1 MAASDQ
7 GGNEVIPGLPVPQTE
22 AGQAGLTALIEQPR
36 RSLIGLDFDG
46 TLAPIVAD
54 PAAARAAPGA
64 TAELA
69 RLARMAGTV
78 AIITGRPAAEAA
90 EFADLRAAPGVIVL
104 GHYGRERWEHGS
116 LSTPAPPSG
125 LETAWAELPGL
136 LASAGADSGT
146 FVEYKGQAVAVH
158 TRRAA
163 QPEAELELLRAPL
176 ARLAD
181 RTGLAVEPGRLVI
194 ELRPPGSNKGMA
206 IRELAA
212 QRSAAAIMFCGDDLG
227 DLPAFA
233 AVRELRAE
241 GTPGLAVC
249 SGSSEVH
256 ELASEADLVVDG
268 PAGVIRLL
276 AGLADAFAA
285 QGGEDGSA
293 PDQGQ

>member
-1 MAASDQ
+1 VAGSDQ
-7 GGNEVIPGLPVPQTE
+7 DGNEEFPGLPVPRTE
-22 AGQAGLTALIEQPR
+22 AGRAGLTALIRQPG

-54 PAAARAAPGA
+54 PAAARAEPAA
-64 TAELA
+64 TAQLA
-69 RLARMAGTV
+69 RLAGLAGTV

-104 GHYGRERWEHGS
+104 GHYGRERWEGGTVS
-116 LSTPAPPSG
+116 SPAPPPG

-136 LASAGADSGT
+136 LTGAGADAGT
-146 FVEYKGQAVAVH
+146 FVEFKRQAVAVH

-163 QPEAELELLRAPL
+163 QPEAELELLRVPL
-176 ARLAD
+176 TRLAN

-249 SGSSEVH
+249 SGSAEVP
-256 ELASEADLVVDG
+256 ELAREADLVVDG
-268 PAGVIRLL
+268 PAGVVRLL
-276 AGLADAFAA
+276 AGLADAFADHAANDGRPSGPA
-285 QGGEDGSA
+285 Q
-293 PDQGQ
+293 